1 MATRFEQG
9 QHARDLKDMKQTFLQ
24 SCQVQGGF
32 AIARDLE
39 CFDEGRNAGK
49 VNVGDFRQVDSHGLG
64 MLPLQHG
71 EKPITQARRGID
83 VYTAVQVHQGAFL
96 AVSHADLQTASRN
109 ERVVRQQSVTPIGT
123 WPRSGPLKD

>member
-1 MATRFEQG
+1 MATRFEQR

-32 AIARDLE
+32 VIARDLE

-64 MLPLQHG
+64 TLPLQDG
-71 EKPITQARRGID
+71 EKPITQAR
-83 VYTAVQVHQGAFL
+83 
-96 AVSHADLQTASRN
+96 
-109 ERVVRQQSVTPIGT
+109 
-123 WPRSGPLKD
+123 